1 VDFDVPTTKTAHMEV
16 PTMPVT
22 LTEEQDALATA
33 IGEFARREIPDKAAR
48 DRLTADGPHSDEIYR
63 KMAGLGWL
71 GIALPEAYG
80 GADGSM
86 TDLLVFLEETAYQQA
101 PIGGFGTTII
111 TAEAIK
117 KFGSEAQKQ
126 ELLGGV
132 ARGDVLAISMS
143 EPGAGSDVGGL
154 TCKATKT
161 EDGWVVDGQKT
172 WCSNAHF
179 ASHILLVARTS
190 TAGGKH
196 DGLTML
202 VVPTDAEG
210 LEIHG
215 IETMGGKE
223 VNDLYFTNCHLP
235 ADAVVGTEGQG
246 WRQLMAGLNL
256 ERMILAG
263 LMLGLGRRAFDDTL
277 AYVKEREQFGRPIGS
292 FQAMRHRIADNATE
306 LAATK
311 LLVHDTARTIDAE
324 PGALFPKEASMAK
337 LKATELAKHLSLEG
351 MQMLG
356 GYGYA
361 TEYGMERLLRQS
373 VVSTVYGGTSEIQ
386 RDIIG
391 KTLGL

>member
-1 VDFDVPTTKTAHMEV
+1 V
-16 PTMPVT
+16 PVT
-22 LTEEQDALATA
+22 LTEEQNALATA
-33 IGEFARREIPDKAAR
+33 IAEFARREIPDKAAR
-48 DRLTADGPHSDEIYR
+48 DRLTADGPHSDVVYR
-63 KMAGLGWL
+63 RMADLGWL

-111 TAEAIK
+111 TAAAIQ

-126 ELLGGV
+126 DLLGRV
-132 ARGDVLAISMS
+132 CRGDVLSISMS

-154 TCKATKT
+154 TCKATKS
-161 EDGWVVDGQKT
+161 EDGWLVDGQKT
-172 WCSNAHF
+172 WCSNAHI
-179 ASHILLVARTS
+179 ATHILLVARTS
-190 TAGGKH
+190 TQGGKH
-196 DGLTML
+196 DGLTMF
-202 VVPTDAEG
+202 VVPTDVEG

-223 VNDLYFTNCHLP
+223 VNDLYFTNCRLP
-235 ADAVVGTEGQG
+235 SDAVVGTEGQG

-277 AYVKEREQFGRPIGS
+277 AYVKTREQFGRPVGT

-311 LLVHDTARTIDAE
+311 LLVHDTAHTIDAN
-324 PGALFPKEASMAK
+324 PTALFPKEASMAK

>member
-1 VDFDVPTTKTAHMEV
+1 
-16 PTMPVT
+16 MPVT
-22 LTEEQDALATA
+22 LTEEQTA
-33 IGEFARREIPDKAAR
+33 FAGAIAEFARREVPDKAAL
-48 DRLTADGPHSDEIYR
+48 DRLTVEGPHSDEVYR
-63 KMAGLGWL
+63 KIADLGWL
-71 GIALPEAYG
+71 GISLPEEYG

-86 TDLLVFLEETAYQQA
+86 TDLLVFLEETSYHRL

-111 TAEAIK
+111 TAAAIQ
-117 KFGSEAQKQ
+117 KFGSEEQKRT
-126 ELLGGV
+126 LLGGTS
-132 ARGDVLAISMS
+132 RGDVLAISMS

-161 EDGWVVDGQKT
+161 EDGWLIEGQKT
-172 WCSNAHF
+172 WCSNAHI

-190 TAGGKH
+190 TEGGKH
-196 DGLTML
+196 DGLTMF
-202 VVPTDAEG
+202 VVPTDVAG
-210 LEIHG
+210 LEIRG

-263 LMLGLGRRAFDDTL
+263 LMLGLARRAFDDTL
-277 AYVKEREQFGRPIGS
+277 AYVKERQQFGRPVGS

-311 LLVHDTARTIDAE
+311 LLVHDTAATIDAN
-324 PGALFPKEASMAK
+324 PTALFPQEASMAK

-361 TEYGMERLLRQS
+361 TEYGMERLLRLS

>member
-1 VDFDVPTTKTAHMEV
+1 
-16 PTMPVT
+16 MPVT
-22 LTEEQDALATA
+22 LTEEQTAFAEA
-33 IGEFARREIPDKAAR
+33 IGEFARREVPDKAAL
-48 DRLTADGPHSDEIYR
+48 DRLTVEGPHSEEVYR
-63 KMAGLGWL
+63 KIADLGWL
-71 GIALPEAYG
+71 GISLPEEYG

-86 TDLLVFLEETAYQQA
+86 KDLLVFLEETSYHRL

-111 TAEAIK
+111 TAAAIQ
-117 KFGSEAQKQ
+117 KFGSEEQKRT
-126 ELLGGV
+126 LLGGT

-161 EDGWVVDGQKT
+161 EDGWLVEGQKT
-172 WCSNAHF
+172 WCSNAHI

-190 TAGGKH
+190 TEGGKH
-196 DGLTML
+196 DGLTMF
-202 VVPTDAEG
+202 VVPTDVDG
-210 LEIHG
+210 LEIRG

-263 LMLGLGRRAFDDTL
+263 LMLGLARRAFDDTL
-277 AYVKEREQFGRPIGS
+277 AYVKEREQFGRPVGS
-292 FQAMRHRIADNATE
+292 FQALRHRIADNATE

-311 LLVHDTARTIDAE
+311 LLVHDTAATIDAN
-324 PGALFPKEASMAK
+324 PTALFPKEASMAK

-361 TEYGMERLLRQS
+361 TEYGMERLLRLS